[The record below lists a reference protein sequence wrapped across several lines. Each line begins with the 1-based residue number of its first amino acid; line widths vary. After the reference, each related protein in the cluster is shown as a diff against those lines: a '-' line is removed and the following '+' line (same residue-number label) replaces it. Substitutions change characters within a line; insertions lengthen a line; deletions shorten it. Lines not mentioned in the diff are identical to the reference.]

1 LPTVEELVEQA
12 TRRTTIADVA
22 RVAGVSKA
30 AVSFAFNTPERL
42 SSETVSRI
50 REIAT
55 SLDYRPDPVA
65 RMLAQRKTWTIGI
78 LTPQGLD
85 VIFTNPYFGEFSA
98 GVATAAEAAGLAI
111 QFISPLHGSLARAA
125 DRASVVGI
133 IVVGLGADHPEVG
146 QIRRSGIPFVL
157 VDSTALPTEPAIEV
171 DDEGGARMAAQH
183 IVELGHQAIL
193 VIGIE
198 PPSAATAEA
207 DGTPAETRSA
217 HREPGGVTE
226 RRLNGYRP
234 ILAAAGISLTE
245 DAIVVGPA
253 SMEGGTEAFRRAW
266 AGGARPTAI
275 LAMSDA
281 MAIGAMRA
289 VREVGLRVPADVSI
303 VGYDDVDVA
312 QFTDPPL
319 TTVHQPIR
327 RKGEEAVRL
336 LLAGGRNRIEGAS
349 EQRHLET
356 RLVIRGSTARAPR
369 GREGVVDDGR

>member
-1 LPTVEELVEQA
+1 MPTVEELVEQA

-50 REIAT
+50 REIAS

-125 DRASVVGI
+125 DRASVDGI
-133 IVVGLGADHPEVG
+133 IVVGLRADHPEVG

-171 DDEGGARMAAQH
+171 DDEGGARLAAEH
-183 IVELGHQAIL
+183 IVELGHRAIL

-198 PPSAATAEA
+198 PPSAAVLDTTGGSADICTALNFLA
-207 DGTPAETRSA
+207 S
-217 HREPGGVTE
+217 HRPFGD
-226 RRLNGYRP
+226 L
-234 ILAAAGISLTE
+234 S
-245 DAIVVGPA
+245 
-253 SMEGGTEAFRRAW
+253 S
-266 AGGARPTAI
+266 
-275 LAMSDA
+275 
-281 MAIGAMRA
+281 
-289 VREVGLRVPADVSI
+289 
-303 VGYDDVDVA
+303 
-312 QFTDPPL
+312 
-319 TTVHQPIR
+319 
-327 RKGEEAVRL
+327 
-336 LLAGGRNRIEGAS
+336 
-349 EQRHLET
+349 
-356 RLVIRGSTARAPR
+356 PR
-369 GREGVVDDGR
+369 

>member
-1 LPTVEELVEQA
+1 MEQA

-65 RMLAQRKTWTIGI
+65 RMLAQRRTWTIGI

-85 VIFTNPYFGEFSA
+85 VIFTNPYFGEFTA
-98 GVATAAEAAGLAI
+98 GVATAAEAAGMAI

-125 DRASVVGI
+125 DRASVDGI
-133 IVVGLGADHPEVG
+133 IAVGLGADHPEVG

-157 VDSTALPTEPAIEV
+157 VDSTALPDEPAIEV
-171 DDEGGARMAAQH
+171 DDEGGARLAAEH
-183 IVELGHQAIL
+183 LVGLGHRAIL
-193 VIGIE
+193 IIGIE
-198 PPSAATAEA
+198 PPYAATTDPSAANGA
-207 DGTPAETRSA
+207 PASA
-217 HREPGGVTE
+217 PTDPGGVTE

-234 ILAAAGISLTE
+234 VLAAAGIHLA
-245 DAIVVGPA
+245 DAAIVVGPA
-253 SMEGGTEAFRRAW
+253 SMEGGTDAFRRAW
-266 AGGARPTAI
+266 AQGARPTAV

-289 VREVGLRVPADVSI
+289 AREVGLRVPADVSI

-356 RLVIRGSTARAPR
+356 RLVLRGSTARAPR

>member
-1 LPTVEELVEQA
+1 MEELLEQA

-22 RVAGVSKA
+22 RAAGVSKA

-42 SSETVSRI
+42 NVDTVTRI
-50 REIAT
+50 RAIAT

-65 RMLAQRKTWTIGI
+65 RMLAQRRTWTIGI

-98 GVATAAEAAGLAI
+98 GVATAAEAAGMAI
-111 QFISPLHGSLARAA
+111 QFISPLHGSLARAV
-125 DRASVVGI
+125 DRASVDGI
-133 IVVGLGADHPEVG
+133 ITVGLGADHPEVG
-146 QIRRSGIPFVL
+146 QIRRSGIPFVV
-157 VDSTALPTEPAIEV
+157 VDSTALPDEPAIEV
-171 DDEGGARMAAQH
+171 DDEGGARLAAEH
-183 IVELGHQAIL
+183 LAGLGHRLFL

-198 PPSAATAEA
+198 PPSASTGIESAGVTARRLRGYRAGLATAGLELPDA
-207 DGTPAETRSA
+207 DM
-217 HREPGGVTE
+217 
-226 RRLNGYRP
+226 
-234 ILAAAGISLTE
+234 
-245 DAIVVGPA
+245 VVGPA
-253 SMEGGTEAFRRAW
+253 SMEGGIDAFRRAW
-266 AGGARPTAI
+266 AAGARPTAV

-289 VREVGLRVPADVSI
+289 ARDLGLRVPGDLSI

-336 LLAGGRNRIEGAS
+336 LLAGGRHRDEGS
-349 EQRHLET
+349 LEQQLLET
-356 RLVIRGSTARAPR
+356 RLVVRGTTARAPR
-369 GREGVVDDGR
+369 GREEVVDDGR